1 MLLKRGLLKN
11 FMTIH
16 EQTSKAAWHK
26 NLETVLGLDLRSLA
40 AFRIGIALII
50 LVDLFTRFRDLTA
63 HYTDFGVLPR
73 TLLKEIAKKGYWS
86 LHAISGEP
94 IFQVLLFAIAAF
106 FALLMLIGYRTRVAV
121 IASWVLLISLH
132 NRNPA
137 LIFAADDVLRALMF
151 WAMFLP
157 LGASYSLDSALN
169 TSQRQ
174 LPKRVVSGAT
184 FALMC
189 QQCFIYIFSAAIKT
203 KSPTWVDGSAVY
215 YALSFDQYVT
225 PFGHFLLNFQP
236 ILNIFTKITLVLEW
250 IGPLIIFIPFR
261 NSLFRLAAVL
271 TFIGLHAG
279 FGLTLNIGIFPF
291 LSIFSWLAFLP
302 SSFWDSLEKRLRTP
316 ARQGLKIYFDRDCG
330 FCKKVVHIL
339 RTLLILPGTPL
350 LMAQDYPDVYPD
362 MQTYNSWVIEDWQG
376 KRYFKFKGIAY
387 VVSLSPIFNFLVPL
401 LTWKTVMTG
410 GTKFYEAIATN
421 RKFAGNFTKPFKF
434 HPLEI
439 HKSRFLNILA
449 SVLLIYAFI
458 WNIQSYAP
466 DLFKRKIWQQ
476 TEVIGRA
483 TRLDQSWSIFAPSPP
498 RDDGWHIIPGSLE
511 NGSEVDIFRNGN
523 PIIWDKPSL
532 STRSAIY
539 HNMQWRTYFIN
550 LNRAIGKKLY
560 PFYGKYLCQAWNNQ
574 HQGSEKLDKLDI
586 YFMDEYTVPP
596 GEQQTVEKKLKWEQ
610 SCSRLP

>member
-1 MLLKRGLLKN
+1 MV
-11 FMTIH
+11 TQQ
-16 EQTSKAAWHK
+16 ETSKTSWRQK
-26 NLETVLGLDLRSLA
+26 LEPVLGLDLRSLA
-40 AFRIGIALII
+40 AFRIGISIII
-50 LVDLFTRFRDLTA
+50 LVDLFTRFGDLTA

-73 TLLKEIAKKGYWS
+73 TLLAEIAKPGHWS

-94 IFQVLLFAIAAF
+94 IVQALLFAVAAF
-106 FALLMLIGYRTRVAV
+106 FALLMLVGYRTRVAT
-121 IASWVLLISLH
+121 IASWILLISMH
-132 NRNPA
+132 NRNPV

-157 LGASYSLDSALN
+157 WGACYSFDSALN

-174 LPKRVVSGAT
+174 LPETVVSGAT

-203 KSPTWVDGSAVY
+203 KSPIWVDGSAVY

-236 ILNIFTKITLVLEW
+236 ILKVFTQITLVLEW
-250 IGPLIIFIPFR
+250 VGPLVIFIPFR
-261 NSLFRLAAVL
+261 NSLFRLGAVV

-302 SSFWDSLEKRLRTP
+302 SSFWNNLEQRLQTP
-316 ARQGLKIYFDRDCG
+316 ARQGLKIYFDADCG

-350 LMAQDYPDVYPD
+350 LMAQDYPDIYAD
-362 MQTYNSWVIEDWQG
+362 MEAQNSWVIEDYQG
-376 KRYFKFKGIAY
+376 KRHFKFKGIVY
-387 VVSLSPIFNFLVPL
+387 VVSLSPVFRFLVPL
-401 LTWKTVMTG
+401 LSWKPVMAG
-410 GTKFYEAIATN
+410 GTKFYEAIASN

-434 HPLEI
+434 RPLEI
-439 HKSRFLNILA
+439 RKSRFLNILA
-449 SVLLIYAFI
+449 VVLLIYALI

-466 DLFKRKIWQQ
+466 DLFKRKIWQK
-476 TEVIGRA
+476 TEAIGRV
-483 TRLDQSWSIFAPSPP
+483 TRLDQSWSIFAPAPP
-498 RDDGWHIIPGSLE
+498 RDDGWHIIPGKLE
-511 NGSEVDIFRNGN
+511 NGSEVDIFRGGN
-523 PIIWDKPSL
+523 PVNWDKPSL

-560 PFYGKYLCQAWNNQ
+560 PFYGKYLCYAWNIK
-574 HQGSEKLDKLDI
+574 HKGGEKLETLNI
-586 YFMDEYTVPP
+586 YFMDERTVPP
-596 GEQQTVEKKLKWEQ
+596 GEKQTVEKKLTWEQ
-610 SCSRLP
+610 TCSNLP